1 MRRMLTLVTAA
12 VTVAVLALSG
22 CSGTDNLAEQFREGD
37 SKNYISG
44 DGAYT
49 VIAEENR
56 GEPIGFE
63 SELTD
68 GSPVSAADFRGSVLV
83 VNFWYSS
90 CPPCRAE
97 APDLAALAAEYEGQA
112 VQFLGVNV
120 YDGAEAATAFEDT
133 FGVPYPSVL
142 DVGTGSVRLAFA
154 GDVPPNAVPVT
165 LVLDAEGRVAARIS
179 GRVSAVSILRGMID
193 DRLAEAS

>member
-1 MRRMLTLVTAA
+1 MRRTARFLIAALTVG
-12 VTVAVLALSG
+12 VLALSG
-22 CSGTDNLAEQFREGD
+22 CSSSDQLADQYRQGD
-37 SKNYISG
+37 KKNFISG

-56 GEPIGFE
+56 GEPIDFD
-63 SELTD
+63 STLTD
-68 GSPVSAADFRGSVLV
+68 GTAVSAADYRGSVLV

-97 APDLAALAAEYEGQA
+97 APDLAALSMEFEGQP

-133 FGVPYPSVL
+133 FDVPYPSVL
-142 DVGTGSVRLAFA
+142 DVNTGSVRLAFA

-165 LVLDAEGRVAARIS
+165 LVLDTEGRVAARIS